1 MKNLYFEPE
10 YSKKLSE
17 LRGDLL
23 EWLVTTT
30 RPKTT
35 LFGATANAACT
46 GDWQRRL
53 RYRNPINMDGKS
65 SPSCILEQ
73 NMPNRKYI

>member
-30 RPKTT
+30 RPNKHSLGQPPTQPVQET
-35 LFGATANAACT
+35 GRGAYAI
-46 GDWQRRL
+46 GIQ
-53 RYRNPINMDGKS
+53 
-65 SPSCILEQ
+65 
-73 NMPNRKYI
+73 